1 MRRHEAETLS
11 VSAERERDWRAF
23 VCPVSMQIKAERVAK
38 VETRGRGCFEL
49 GRARKAWQYSFEF
62 NSFSDNQTK
71 QQTQQQRWDALI
83 FVLLAWRFLL
93 FH

>member
-49 GRARKAWQYSFEF
+49 GAREKPGNTVLSLIVFPIIRQNNKHS
-62 NSFSDNQTK
+62 NSGGT
-71 QQTQQQRWDALI
+71 R
-83 FVLLAWRFLL
+83 
-93 FH
+93 